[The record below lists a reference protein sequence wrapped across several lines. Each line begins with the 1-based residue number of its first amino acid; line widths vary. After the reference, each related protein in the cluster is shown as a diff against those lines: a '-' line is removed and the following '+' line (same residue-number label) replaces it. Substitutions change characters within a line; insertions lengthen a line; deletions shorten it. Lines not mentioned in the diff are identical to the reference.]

1 MLCVLCVPQDAQY
14 SKFSIHDSRTMIRFA
29 NPDLVA
35 DVAKVLGL
43 GTAAFLVAMLSTPLV
58 AHVLYRYRF
67 AKSIRVGNTPVYT
80 SLHKKKEGT
89 PTGGGV
95 LIWGT
100 VLLLALALSILA
112 KLVPGSLFESLT
124 FLTRRETLLPLGALV
139 VTALIGLLDDYWN
152 VRKIGPFGG
161 GLRMWH
167 RLIVYTMIAV
177 VGAWWFF
184 GKLGWDRIHV
194 PAIGDFS
201 IGAWYIPLFIL
212 VIVATAF
219 SVNEADG
226 LDGLA
231 GGILLFCFGAYGIIA
246 FSKGLVDLAA
256 FCGVLV
262 GALLAFLWFNVYPAR
277 FFMGDTG
284 AMSMG
289 TTLGILAMLTNS
301 ALVLPV
307 IGFPLVLE
315 SFSVIIQLASKKL
328 RGKKIFLSTPIHH
341 HFEALGWPE
350 TKVTMRFWIIA
361 AVSSGVGV
369 ILGLLGGGRDTTR
382 L

>member
-1 MLCVLCVPQDAQY
+1 
-14 SKFSIHDSRTMIRFA
+14 MIRFA
-29 NPDLVA
+29 DPLLVGE
-35 DVAKVLGL
+35 VAKILVLATL
-43 GTAAFLVAMLSTPLV
+43 AFIVAMGSTPLV
-58 AHVLYRYRF
+58 AHLLYRYKF
-67 AKSIRVGNTPVYT
+67 AKSIRTGGTTPVY
-80 SLHKKKEGT
+80 SALKKRKERT

-100 VLLLALALSILA
+100 VLVLSLLLASLARLAPDSFLAQLS
-112 KLVPGSLFESLT
+112 

-139 VTALIGLLDDYWN
+139 ATALVGLIDDYWN

-161 GLRMWH
+161 GLRMRH
-167 RLIVYTMIAV
+167 RLVLYTLIAL

-184 GKLGWDRIHV
+184 VKLGWDRIHV
-194 PAIGDFS
+194 PAIGDFT
-201 IGAWYIPLFIL
+201 IGAWYIPLFLL

-231 GGILLFCFGAYGIIA
+231 GGILLFCFGAYGVIA
-246 FSKGLVDLAA
+246 FSKGLTDLAA
-256 FCGVLV
+256 FCAVLV
-262 GALLAFLWFNVYPAR
+262 GALLAFLWFNVFPAR

-284 AMSMG
+284 SMSMG
-289 TTLGILAMLTNS
+289 TTLGILAMLTDS

-307 IGFPLVLE
+307 IGLPLVIE
-315 SFSVIIQLASKKL
+315 SLSVIIQLISKKF

-341 HFEALGWPE
+341 HFEAIGWPE

-361 AVSSGVGV
+361 AVSAGIGLV
-369 ILGLLGGGRDTTR
+369 LGLLGGGHPPVT
-382 L
+382 